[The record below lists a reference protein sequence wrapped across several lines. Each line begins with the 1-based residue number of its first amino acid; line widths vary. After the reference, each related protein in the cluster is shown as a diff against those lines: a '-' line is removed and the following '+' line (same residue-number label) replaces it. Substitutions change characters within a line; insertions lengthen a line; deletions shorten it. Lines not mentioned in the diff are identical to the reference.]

1 MTHLFLIRGL
11 PGAGK
16 STLGNLLCP
25 GATFSA
31 DDWFGLFNNGV
42 FDKSKLTQAHDWC
55 QRSVRSAIERKS
67 FNLAVANTFTEEKEL
82 KPYLDMASEYP
93 YVRVY
98 VIVVEG
104 GHKSTKDVPT
114 KTIEHMAKRF
124 EHRLG
129 GWQ

>member
-31 DDWFGLFNNGV
+31 DDWFELFNDGE

-114 KTIEHMAKRF
+114 KTIAHMAKRF

>member
-31 DDWFGLFNNGV
+31 DDWFELFNNGK

-55 QRSVRSAIERKS
+55 QQSVRRAIERKLGA
-67 FNLAVANTFTEEKEL
+67 LAVANTFTEEREL
-82 KPYLDMASEYP
+82 RPYLDMVSEYP
-93 YVRVY
+93 NIRVY

-104 GHKSTKDVPT
+104 GHGSTKEVPT

-124 EHRLG
+124 KHRLG
-129 GWQ
+129 GWE